1 LPLFPAWSR
10 FQHLFHEAGVIMR
23 SLAFTLAAAAAAQP
37 PAAPPPAPATPQD
50 YVCAFAG
57 DCSDTT
63 ADDQNQAQPGEL
75 AGHPGI
81 SATRGF
87 ALSRPTPEG
96 AARPRPRGTP
106 RVAGQAVHRAP
117 AAAAG
122 QRVNLRLAFDTGSAR
137 LTPDA
142 MAQAGV
148 FARALMLPQ
157 LVTMHFRI
165 EGHTDSVGSRAM
177 NMDLSQRR
185 AQAVADFLVGMGVA
199 RDRLDV
205 RGYGFDQPLPGTSAA
220 DGQNRRVEAVRTS

>member
-1 LPLFPAWSR
+1 MRTLLFA
-10 FQHLFHEAGVIMR
+10 LI
-23 SLAFTLAAAAAAQP
+23 AAAAAQP
-37 PAAPPPAPATPQD
+37 PAATPQRPPAPATPQD

-57 DCSDTT
+57 DCPDDV
-63 ADDQNQAQPGEL
+63 ADDQAQPGDL

-96 AARPRPRGTP
+96 SPARPRPRGTP

-185 AQAVADFLVGMGVA
+185 AQAVADFLVSMGVG

-205 RGYGFDQPLPGTSAA
+205 RGYGFDQPLPSTRAS
-220 DGQNRRVEAVRTS
+220 DGENRRVEAVRTS

>member
-1 LPLFPAWSR
+1 MRTPVFALI
-10 FQHLFHEAGVIMR
+10 AGAILVP
-23 SLAFTLAAAAAAQP
+23 SAAAQP
-37 PAAPPPAPATPQD
+37 PAAPPPPAPATPQD

-57 DCSDTT
+57 DCSDR
-63 ADDQNQAQPGEL
+63 ADDQTEAQPGEL

-96 AARPRPRGTP
+96 NSARPRPRGTP

-142 MAQAGV
+142 MAQAGI

-165 EGHTDSVGSRAM
+165 EGHTDSVGGRAM

-205 RGYGFDQPLPGTSAA
+205 RGYGFDQPLPGTSAS

>member
-1 LPLFPAWSR
+1 
-10 FQHLFHEAGVIMR
+10 MR
-23 SLAFTLAAAAAAQP
+23 TLAFALIAAAAQP
-37 PAAPPPAPATPQD
+37 PAATPPPAPATPQD

-57 DCSDTT
+57 DCSDDQ
-63 ADDQNQAQPGEL
+63 ADEHAQPGDL

-87 ALSRPTPEG
+87 ALSRPTSEG
-96 AARPRPRGTP
+96 GSARPRPRGTP
-106 RVAGQAVHRAP
+106 RVAGQAIHRAP

-165 EGHTDSVGSRAM
+165 EGHTDSVGGRAM

-199 RDRLDV
+199 RERLEV
-205 RGYGFDQPLPGTSAA
+205 RGYGFDQPMPGTSAA

>member
-1 LPLFPAWSR
+1 
-10 FQHLFHEAGVIMR
+10 MR
-23 SLAFTLAAAAAAQP
+23 TLAFALIAAAAAQP
-37 PAAPPPAPATPQD
+37 PAPTPPPAPATPQD
-50 YVCAFAG
+50 YVCAFSG
-57 DCSDTT
+57 ECS
-63 ADDQNQAQPGEL
+63 DDQNQAEPGDL

-87 ALSRPTPEG
+87 ALSRPTPE
-96 AARPRPRGTP
+96 ANARPRPRGTP
-106 RVAGQAVHRAP
+106 RVAGQALHRAP

-185 AQAVADFLVGMGVA
+185 AQAVADFLVGMGVG

-205 RGYGFDQPLPGTSAA
+205 RGYGFDQPLPGTRAS
-220 DGQNRRVEAVRTS
+220 DGENRRVEAVRTS

>member
-1 LPLFPAWSR
+1 
-10 FQHLFHEAGVIMR
+10 MR
-23 SLAFTLAAAAAAQP
+23 TLAFALIAAAAAQP
-37 PAAPPPAPATPQD
+37 PAAPPPPAPTTPQD
-50 YVCAFAG
+50 YVCAFSG
-57 DCSDTT
+57 ECS
-63 ADDQNQAQPGEL
+63 DDQNQAEPGDL

-96 AARPRPRGTP
+96 SSARPRPRGTP
-106 RVAGQAVHRAP
+106 RVAGQAMHRAP

-185 AQAVADFLVGMGVA
+185 AQAVADFLVSMGIA
-199 RDRLDV
+199 RGRLDV
-205 RGYGFDQPLPGTSAA
+205 RGYGFDQPLPGTRAA

>member
-1 LPLFPAWSR
+1 MRTLLFA
-10 FQHLFHEAGVIMR
+10 LI
-23 SLAFTLAAAAAAQP
+23 AAAAAQP
-37 PAAPPPAPATPQD
+37 PAATPPQPPAPATPQD

-57 DCSDTT
+57 DCSDDA
-63 ADDQNQAQPGEL
+63 ADDQTQPGDL

-96 AARPRPRGTP
+96 SSARPRPRGTP

-185 AQAVADFLVGMGVA
+185 AQAVADFLVSMGVG

-205 RGYGFDQPLPGTSAA
+205 RGYGFDQPLPGTRAS
-220 DGQNRRVEAVRTS
+220 DGENRRVEAVRTS